1 MLENWIWDKDILR
14 KVSKHYKTGEPLSTN
29 LVDAKV
35 RSRNDMVATAT
46 LNQIFLGT
54 LDLMLYSAADEK
66 LLSASKST
74 ALSETHATTG
84 ISTWRRDIKMKG
96 KYIVDTERLWHELAQ
111 KIEHSTLQPHTNPIG
126 SFGHIFSGY
135 ESQYYSYLWSKVY
148 SCELF

>member
-1 MLENWIWDKDILR
+1 MLENWIWDKDLLK
-14 KVSKHYKTGEPLSTN
+14 KVSKHYKTGEPLSEK
-29 LVDAKV
+29 LIDAKI
-35 RSRNDMVATAT
+35 RSKNDMVATVT

-54 LDLMLYSAADEK
+54 LDLMLYSAADQK
-66 LLSASKST
+66 LMAVAKST
-74 ALSETHATTG
+74 ALSESKEAEG

-96 KYIVDTERLWHELAQ
+96 EYVVDTEQLWHTLAQ

-126 SFGHIFSGY
+126 SFGHILAGY